1 MDHPLIS
8 LLLKAR
14 ADDASDILMPT
25 GNVPVLKIH
34 GKLTPQTDF
43 APLTEKNIYE
53 FLEIVLKADMAKL
66 REAFQKEKD
75 LDFAIEDPRYGRLRV
90 NALLTTRGP
99 SCVLRVI
106 KEKVPDFATLHLPE
120 AQFTEFATYPQGL
133 VLFTGSM
140 GSGKSTSMASVIEY
154 INQHSAKHVITIEDP
169 VEYVYTNGKSVIQ
182 QREVGVHTHSFGH
195 ALRAAVREAA
205 NVILLG
211 ELRDL
216 ETISLALKAAE
227 TGTLVFAS
235 LHTAGVSHAI
245 ERIVE
250 SFPHEKQ
257 AQIKIQLSQI
267 LKAVIWQ
274 MFVPTVD
281 GGLIPATEIL
291 INTHGVANLIRKGY
305 THQIANVVETSQ
317 QDGMMTMKQSIMA
330 HVKAGLVDR
339 QVAID
344 ALKSIKG
351 ISEFDEEDLSE
362 DSVEVPE
369 NNGTIE
375 TTNS

>member
-8 LLLKAR
+8 LLIKAR
-14 ADDASDILMPT
+14 AEDASDIIIPT

-34 GKLTPQTDF
+34 GKLTPQEDF
-43 APLTEKNIYE
+43 EVVSESMLYA
-53 FLEIVLKADMAKL
+53 FLEIVLKANTAQL

-75 LDFAIEDPRYGRLRV
+75 LDFAIDDPRFGRLRV

-106 KEKVPDFATLHLPE
+106 KESVPDFATLHLPE
-120 AQFTEFATYPQGL
+120 KQFTEFATYPQGL

-154 INQHSAKHVITIEDP
+154 INQHSAKHIITIEDP

-182 QREVGVHTHSFGH
+182 QREVGIHTHSFAH

-216 ETISLALKAAE
+216 DTIALALKAAE

-245 ERIVE
+245 ERIVD

-267 LKAVIWQ
+267 LRAVVWQ
-274 MFVPTVD
+274 MFVPTIA
-281 GGLIPATEIL
+281 GGLVPATEVL

-317 QDGMMTMKQSIMA
+317 KDGMMTMKQSIMT
-330 HVKAGLVDR
+330 HVHNGLVDR
-339 QVAID
+339 KVAIET
-344 ALKSIKG
+344 LKSIKG
-351 ISEFDEEDLSE
+351 VSEFDEEDLQE
-362 DSVEVPE
+362 EGVEVLE
-369 NNGTIE
+369 NTSTI
-375 TTNS
+375 